1 MSEVATRIHTQQ
13 DTLLSSILVV
23 LACFCFGTI
32 PYFARSLT
40 DAGMASHAVAFYRY
54 GLSALV
60 LLPLLW
66 RIKPYLW
73 KTAAWGI
80 LSGASIGLGWI
91 GFVAA
96 IKTVPVSS
104 LGVLYMT
111 YPVFTL
117 LIGWAW
123 FRDVPSKRALT
134 GASMVVMAAFIASS
148 PAAIEAQHVP
158 AMLIS
163 LSAPITFGFGI
174 NVLVHKLTPL
184 KAVERVAS
192 FSFGA
197 SLSLIPLL
205 LWSGWDTTI
214 PKNPE
219 DWWLIAGLALGTALI
234 PQLIYSFFA
243 PKIGAARA
251 AVAGSVELPTMFLV
265 GWFLLGEHI
274 GPAQWVACLLITL
287 AIVLTPAR
295 STRSLSTQ
303 MALPMTTTGNT
314 PAPRLS
320 DIWFD
325 D

>member
-1 MSEVATRIHTQQ
+1 MSEVATRISTQQ
-13 DTLLSSILVV
+13 GTLLPSILVV

-40 DAGMASHAVAFYRY
+40 DAGMASYAVAFYRY
-54 GLSALV
+54 GLSAFV
-60 LLPLLW
+60 LLPLLL
-66 RIKPYLW
+66 RIKPHLW

-80 LSGASIGLGWI
+80 LCGASIGLGWI
-91 GFVAA
+91 GVVAA

-117 LIGWAW
+117 LIGWVW

-134 GASMVVMAAFIASS
+134 GASMVLMAAFIASS
-148 PAAIEAQHVP
+148 PAAIEAHHIP
-158 AMLIS
+158 AMLMS
-163 LSAPITFGFGI
+163 LTAPITFGFGI
-174 NVLVHKLTPL
+174 NVLVHKLTSL
-184 KAVERVAS
+184 KAIERVAT
-192 FSFGA
+192 FTVGA
-197 SLSLIPLL
+197 SISLLPLL
-205 LWSGWDTTI
+205 LWSGLETTT
-214 PKNPE
+214 PQNAAG
-219 DWWLIAGLALGTALI
+219 WWLIAGLALGTALI
-234 PQLIYSFFA
+234 PQLVYSYFA
-243 PKIGAARA
+243 PKIGAARS

-265 GWFLLGEHI
+265 GWILLGEHI
-274 GPAQWVACLLITL
+274 GPAQWIACLLMTL

-303 MALPMTTTGNT
+303 MVLPATNSKNSA
-314 PAPRLS
+314 PPRLS